1 LQGYGRPTSKQAESI
16 DSVAQPDK
24 LFQMTVSLNKS
35 LKLAGLNATL
45 ANMRGAAVAAAAAA
59 PAGGPPAGS
68 VTLYIAVP
76 DFNFSKFQNVALA
89 PAAAV
94 WPAAVKL
101 PVMLVSIPM
110 QPGSLAGHKRA
121 RSADAKADAKA
132 KLVAQGAPFPN
143 AACVDELLDLHIGGA
158 AALNHADMQ
167 QLATNGLAHY
177 SRPGWHNSWKLLAQL
192 PTANPTFK
200 AFRRK
205 NEILYQNLK

>member
-1 LQGYGRPTSKQAESI
+1 
-16 DSVAQPDK
+16 
-24 LFQMTVSLNKS
+24 MTVSLNKS

-45 ANMRGAAVAAAAAA
+45 AQMRGAA
-59 PAGGPPAGS
+59 AGS

-89 PAAAV
+89 PAASA
-94 WPAAVKL
+94 WSAAVKQ
-101 PVMLVSIPM
+101 PAMLVSIPM
-110 QPGSLAGHKRA
+110 RPGSLAGHKRA

-132 KLVAQGAPFPN
+132 KLLLQGAPFPD

-158 AALNHADMQ
+158 AALSNTDMQ
-167 QLATNGLAHY
+167 QLAANGLALW
-177 SRPGWHNSWKLLAQL
+177 PGAGWNNSWKLLAQL

-200 AFRRK
+200 VFRRK